1 MVSTKLSMNQQYN
14 ALSAIRDNHILG
26 YVKKNV
32 VTKWKK
38 AIIRLCPVGLKSY
51 LDFCVQFGAF

>member
-1 MVSTKLSMNQQYN
+1 MNQQYD

-38 AIIRLCPVGLKSY
+38 AIIWLCPVGLKSY